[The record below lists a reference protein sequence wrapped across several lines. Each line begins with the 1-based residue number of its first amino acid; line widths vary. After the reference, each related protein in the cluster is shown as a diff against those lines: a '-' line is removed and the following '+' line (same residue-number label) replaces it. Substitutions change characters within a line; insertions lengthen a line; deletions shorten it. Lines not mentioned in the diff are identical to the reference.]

1 MTSKWNNFLTRR
13 RMKKIKIGSN
23 ISSSWRFRK
32 TTLATPKTQQK
43 QQKQRFCEKSRFFEG
58 LGESLMMHIDRKD

>member
-23 ISSSWRFRK
+23 ISRFERFQK
-32 TTLATPKTQQK
+32 ITLATPKTQQK
-43 QQKQRFCEKSRFFEG
+43 QQKQHFREKSWFFE
-58 LGESLMMHIDRKD
+58 I